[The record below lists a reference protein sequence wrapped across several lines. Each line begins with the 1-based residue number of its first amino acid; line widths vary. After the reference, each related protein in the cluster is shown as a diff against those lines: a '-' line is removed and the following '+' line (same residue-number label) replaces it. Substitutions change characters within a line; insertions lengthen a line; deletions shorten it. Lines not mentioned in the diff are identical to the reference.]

1 LSLSEKTIK
10 TKTEKPY
17 LSVVVPVYNE
27 EESISELLKELKE
40 NLEQYNY
47 EILMVNDGS
56 TDNTIEVLKEHL
68 PSFKGKL
75 RIINLATN
83 RGQTYALKAGF
94 DHVKGDIVVS
104 MDGDGQDDPSELP
117 KLLAKLDEGFDV
129 VCSWRKDRQDNLL
142 KKLPSKFSNFLNRK
156 LNEVPIHDSGCT
168 YRVYR
173 AITLKDLPIK
183 GEMHRYIPAL
193 LASRGYRVTEVAVKH
208 RERKA
213 GKTKYGS
220 GRLYRGFTDLISLNV
235 ALSKGHSP
243 FRFFLKFF
251 NWAIILGIIS
261 WVMAVVQGIW
271 ELEFLGDFD
280 SQFFVIAGLIL
291 IVQAFQFLALAFG
304 LEIMSKN
311 SQGIKGPE
319 YAISE
324 EITY

>member
-1 LSLSEKTIK
+1 MSLSEKTIK